1 MKKSTKLLVALS
13 TALLVGGGVLLAQDA
28 DEVKPEWKVSGHLG
42 TGLVANF
49 DTPYLKWAGPDY
61 GNRLRL
67 NLNWSYGNIGVR
79 SRVQFSGSSYN
90 TTFTTKVDGTNATTK
105 STNGFID
112 PKLIYAFGY
121 ANLFDDK
128 LEIQAGRLF
137 TNDFGANNLGYGMYG
152 DGVSAV
158 VKPINGLSVGAKVY
172 VSNSGED
179 TISPETFFYTNALYG
194 VAYEQDLFSVAV
206 GYGREASSGTGD
218 SLISGITVSPIDQ
231 LSILWENDVFHLF
244 GFEGKTQELLSNLV
258 VDIAPID
265 PLTIDLGG
273 TADIQ
278 FATDIA
284 YSVWIEGF
292 VSYDINDNFTCDI
305 GGGYTFGNDAGE
317 AGVDGGINENSWWIR
332 PGVSYHINKNADIG
346 LHYAYASGSGGYY
359 LTSVTNT
366 GNEVQL
372 EFQWRF

>member
-1 MKKSTKLLVALS
+1 M
-13 TALLVGGGVLLAQDA
+13 
-28 DEVKPEWKVSGHLG
+28 G

-49 DTPYLKWAGPDY
+49 DSPYLTWTNLDY

-67 NLNWSYGNIGVR
+67 NLNWSYGNIGVK
-79 SRVQFSGSSYN
+79 SRVHFNGSSYRAKL
-90 TTFTTKVDGTNATTK
+90 TTKADESDSNTYTT
-105 STNGFID
+105 TYANGFID
-112 PKLIYAFGY
+112 PQLIYAFGY

-206 GYGREASSGTGD
+206 GYGREAYSGTAD

-231 LSILWENDVFHLF
+231 LSISWENDVISIVYNILC
-244 GFEGKTQELLSNLV
+244 KC
-258 VDIAPID
+258 
-265 PLTIDLGG
+265 
-273 TADIQ
+273 
-278 FATDIA
+278 
-284 YSVWIEGF
+284 SVG
-292 VSYDINDNFTCDI
+292 
-305 GGGYTFGNDAGE
+305 A
-317 AGVDGGINENSWWIR
+317 
-332 PGVSYHINKNADIG
+332 
-346 LHYAYASGSGGYY
+346 
-359 LTSVTNT
+359 
-366 GNEVQL
+366 
-372 EFQWRF
+372 